1 MYFWVTENTV
11 IARNPLRRPLCVFC
25 EIFLVALLAK
35 DDGIEDVLDLDRH
48 RHTSLTVEVPRP
60 QAFDFLQQ
68 ENRVIKP
75 QAHFGLEGLYD
86 NIRVPLPKRDLG
98 RASFGNHAVS
108 FDNSSSIIVS
118 SQDKIPCM
126 FDIRKP
132 HLVPWDEPA
141 RMMCNVEIAER
152 LEDPRVMDRIE

>member
-1 MYFWVTENTV
+1 MYLRVTENSMV
-11 IARNPLRRPLCVFC
+11 ARDPLRGPLRVFGK
-25 EIFLVALLAK
+25 IFLVALLAK
-35 DDGIEDVLDLDRH
+35 DDGIENVLDLDRH

-60 QAFDFLQQ
+60 LAFNFLQQ
-68 ENRVIKP
+68 ENRIIEP
-75 QAHFGLEGLYD
+75 QAHFGLEGLDD
-86 NIRVPLPKRDLG
+86 NIRVPLPKRDLR
-98 RASFGNHAVS
+98 RASFGNHPVS

-152 LEDPRVMDRIE
+152 FEDPRIMDRIE